1 MRRNHYFVFVF
12 VALLALLFVMA
23 GCAAPAAPTAA
34 PAAPTA
40 APAQPTAEAAI
51 TEVTRAADGS
61 YPGLWNLQPNGRI
74 ETAPFANKK
83 GYTLGVLNVGKQFPV
98 VAAMDKGMEQ
108 AATDMNLKILYGD
121 GQGDAQ
127 KQIAQFEDF
136 LAQKPDGIVLVA
148 LDANAVIPQVEAA
161 AKQGVPV
168 LTCWNDLGGAP
179 VANLPPSVALI
190 TFDEIENGRRIA
202 REVLKLLPNGG
213 KVAIIEGAA
222 GFQASVDRSTGFKE
236 VLAQNPKIEIVASQ
250 PGNWTR
256 DAALAVAENVLQA
269 HPDLNVIYAH
279 DDSMALGAVDA
290 LRNAKLL
297 DKVKVFGLGAQA
309 QAVDAIKKGELFGT
323 LDYAPREQMYGCMK
337 AMVMSLEGVKL
348 PSEMWF
354 PAPPVTATNA
364 DQFQYDW

>member
-1 MRRNHYFVFVF
+1 MRHKFMSFTVF
-12 VALLALLFVMA
+12 LALGTIMLLVA
-23 GCAAPAAPTAA
+23 ACAAPAAPVA
-34 PAAPTA
+34 PAATQAPVE
-40 APAQPTAEAAI
+40 APAENAI
-51 TEVTRAADGS
+51 TEIVADADGS
-61 YPGLWNLQPNGRI
+61 YPGLWDLQPNGRI
-74 ETAPFANKK
+74 SPTPFANQKA
-83 GYTLGVLNVGKQFPV
+83 YTIGVLNVGKQFPV
-98 VAAMDKGMEQ
+98 VAAMDMGMEQ
-108 AATDMNLKILYGD
+108 AANDMNLTILYGD

-161 AKQGVPV
+161 AAQGVPV

-179 VANLPPSVALI
+179 VENYPPSVALI

-202 REVLKLLPNGG
+202 REVLDLLPDGG

-236 VLAQNPKIEIVASQ
+236 VLAENSKIEIVSSQ

-256 DAALAVAENVLQA
+256 EGALAVAENVLQA

-290 LRNAKLL
+290 LRNAEIL
-297 DKVKVFGLGAQA
+297 DQVKVFGLGAQA
-309 QAVDAIKKGELFGT
+309 QAVDAIKAGELFGT
-323 LDYAPREQMYGCMK
+323 LDYGPREQMYGCMK

-348 PSEMWF
+348 PSEIWF
-354 PAPPVTATNA
+354 PAPPVTATNS
-364 DQFQYDW
+364 DQFQFDW